1 MQYLNFTI
9 VYTPDLKS
17 LCTYGLLLNYNISI
31 VLYVI
36 VI

>member
-1 MQYLNFTI
+1 MQNLSFTI

-17 LCTYGLLLNYNISI
+17 LCTYGLLLDYNISI
-31 VLYVI
+31 VIYVI